1 VAEPGELRPGE
12 EGLAI
17 KRVLDAPRETVWREW
32 TTPEAFADWY
42 GGTASE
48 IPVETVSMDVRP
60 GGSWKATMYAGPE
73 RREIHWEG
81 EFLEVEPPER
91 LVFTVTDRPADK
103 EGFLDRVTVVLI
115 ELDDGR
121 TEMRMTQTGGGLP
134 PEGYERAKSGW
145 GTFFDRMQARLE
157 ES

>member
-1 VAEPGELRPGE
+1 MAEPGELEPGE
-12 EGLAI
+12 AGLAI
-17 KRVLDAPRETVWREW
+17 VRVFDAPRETVWREW

-60 GGSWKATMYAGPE
+60 GGTWKATMYAGPK

-91 LVFTVTDRPADK
+91 LVFTVTDQPG
-103 EGFLDRVTVVLI
+103 EEGGFLDRVTVVLI
-115 ELDDGR
+115 ELEDGR

-134 PEGYERAKSGW
+134 PEGYERAKQGW
-145 GTFFDRMQARLE
+145 GTFFDRMAARLGE
-157 ES
+157 A

>member
-1 VAEPGELRPGE
+1 MAEPGELRPGE